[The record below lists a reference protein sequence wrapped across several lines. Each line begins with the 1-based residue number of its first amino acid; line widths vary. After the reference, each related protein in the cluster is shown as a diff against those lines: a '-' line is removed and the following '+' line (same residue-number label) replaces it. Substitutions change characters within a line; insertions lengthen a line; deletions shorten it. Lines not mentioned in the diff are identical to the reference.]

1 MPPKLAFQVTEL
13 NNGWLI
19 QIAPRVKVLALS
31 RSVEQV
37 PQESQYCK
45 DFSELLAKL
54 KEIWPISIVEDSAV
68 EDETNNG

>member
-1 MPPKLAFQVTEL
+1 MPPKLTFQVTEL

-19 QIAPRVKVLALS
+19 QIAPRAKVSML
-31 RSVEQV
+31 RGVEQF
-37 PQESQYCK
+37 PQESQFCK

-68 EDETNNG
+68 EDKTNNG